1 MTYREGDYVGHCQS
15 GNHVI
20 ALEPPRAVAWA
31 TAAQG
36 GGSLGWLWPSGVEL
50 VADRTVVTPAYDST
64 GTSPENGKRFG
75 R

>member
-1 MTYREGDYVGHCQS
+1 MTCRGGDYVEHYQS

-36 GGSLGWLWPSGVEL
+36 GGSLGWLWPYDVEL
-50 VADRTVVTPAYDST
+50 VADGAVVTPTYDST
-64 GTSPENGKRFG
+64 GTSPENGERFG